1 MTFNETHIEFEAS
14 IAELEAE
21 IEELADELEGLDEDN
36 PLYPQKAQRRA
47 DLATQ
52 RKGAVWACPG
62 RGEDADV
69 HEDDDFPM
77 WNEPVDGVTLGAVR
91 AGAMDSITSEVVDN
105 GGEGSEILLVADG
118 SVKAPYVG
126 DDMTDKQ
133 EAGAV
138 GDLHPW
144 YREWCAAR
152 INELL
157 DPESGNEKHSSGS
170 PKET

>member
-52 RKGAVWACPG
+52 RKGAIWA
-62 RGEDADV
+62 RDRAFES
-69 HEDDDFPM
+69 DDFGM
-77 WNEPVDGVTLGAVR
+77 WDEDVDGVTLAAVR
-91 AGAMDSITSEVVDN
+91 AGAMDSITSEVADN

-118 SVKAPYVG
+118 TVKAPYVG
-126 DDMTDKQ
+126 EDMTDTQ
-133 EAGAV
+133 EAAAV
-138 GDLHPW
+138 GQLHPY

-157 DPESGNEKHSSGS
+157 DPEGNGCHSSGS